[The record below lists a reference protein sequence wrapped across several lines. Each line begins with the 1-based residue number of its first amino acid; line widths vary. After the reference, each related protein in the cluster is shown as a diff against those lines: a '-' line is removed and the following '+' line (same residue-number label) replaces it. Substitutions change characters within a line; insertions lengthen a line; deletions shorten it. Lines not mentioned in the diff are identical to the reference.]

1 MGRFAAPFFEVFK
14 MADRF
19 YSVVKGECLPSQVTE
34 GASTSSEAIELRVND
49 TVYTSKMEVLMGV
62 RALLMYLESVET
74 NPIA

>member
-1 MGRFAAPFFEVFK
+1 
-14 MADRF
+14 MADKF
-19 YSVVKGECLPSQVTE
+19 FSVIKGECLPSQVTE
-34 GASTSSEAIELRVND
+34 GAATSSEAIELRVND